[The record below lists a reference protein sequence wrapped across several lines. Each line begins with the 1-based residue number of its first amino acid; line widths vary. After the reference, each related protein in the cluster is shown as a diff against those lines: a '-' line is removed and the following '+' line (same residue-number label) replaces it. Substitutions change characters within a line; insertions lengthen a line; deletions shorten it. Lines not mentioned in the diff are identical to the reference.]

1 MILLSDLVAN
11 NPKVQ
16 DFWSLERCV
25 SETARRIPQNPDS
38 VDASMHFDVEPEY
51 RSTPRKWQ
59 IILTAA
65 YERGLRARNL
75 SQ

>member
-1 MILLSDLVAN
+1 MILLSELVAN
-11 NPKVQ
+11 NPAVK

-25 SETARRIPQNPDS
+25 SAAARLQS
-38 VDASMHFDVEPEY
+38 VPPSSVLQLDVEPEF

-65 YERGLRARNL
+65 HERGLRARD
-75 SQ
+75 